1 MGKFSAHFIDD
12 MEDDDDDIFKDL
24 FIDDPEI
31 ISNNWDYFP
40 Q

>member
-1 MGKFSAHFIDD
+1 MKKIDINDD

-31 ISNNWDYFP
+31 IS
-40 Q
+40 